1 MTKNDWTLRLLLLL
15 IVLFLG
21 VRAFQPDAIP
31 SQTVHAQSAQFDHVM
46 VISTLFLYKGQQGLL
61 LLDKRN
67 GNVWFM
73 PRQDAEIGDP
83 QFILRVPFEKLDK
96 QP

>member
-1 MTKNDWTLRLLLLL
+1 MTKNDCTLRLLLLL
-15 IVLFLG
+15 IALFLG
-21 VRAFQPDAIP
+21 VKTFQPDWIP
-31 SQTVHAQSAQFDHVM
+31 IQTAHAQTAQFDHITV
-46 VISTLFLYKGQQGLL
+46 VSALFLHQGQQGLL

-73 PRQDAEIGDP
+73 PRKDGSYDDP
-83 QFILRVPFEKLDK
+83 QFLFRVAFEKLDR

>member
-1 MTKNDWTLRLLLLL
+1 MLVLRTGSGP
-15 IVLFLG
+15 IE
-21 VRAFQPDAIP
+21 
-31 SQTVHAQSAQFDHVM
+31 TVHAQAARFDHITIV
-46 VISTLFLYKGQQGLL
+46 SSLFLYDGERGLL

-73 PRQDAEIGDP
+73 PQRDKAYGDP
-83 QFILRVPFEKLDK
+83 SFILRVPFEQLDQ

>member
-15 IVLFLG
+15 IALFLG
-21 VRAFQPDAIP
+21 VRAFQPDAMP
-31 SQTVHAQSAQFDHVM
+31 MQTVHAQTAQFDHINV
-46 VISTLFLYKGQQGLL
+46 VSPLFLYQGQQGLL

-73 PRQDAEIGDP
+73 PRKDAAYGDP